1 MSEERQIVCEH
12 HVLAKLF
19 KHVDTF
25 CLILFENLDLSF
37 LIDSLVF
44 ASNQRIDSGCE
55 KLWDSFYDTLNIVMN
70 VQPPVYQRV
79 IERIYSATLMRG
91 STSP

>member
-25 CLILFENLDLSF
+25 CLVLFENLDLSF

-44 ASNQRIDSGCE
+44 ASNQRID
-55 KLWDSFYDTLNIVMN
+55 
-70 VQPPVYQRV
+70 
-79 IERIYSATLMRG
+79 
-91 STSP
+91 